1 MNADSPW
8 VSMSSSSGRQD
19 NVVVT
24 AETPEF
30 RVQGLKLETLVPSH
44 EGIGKECDFSELW
57 LPPEQSSWGGC
68 ED

>member
-1 MNADSPW
+1 M
-8 VSMSSSSGRQD
+8 
-19 NVVVT
+19 VVT

-30 RVQGLKLETLVPSH
+30 RVQGLKLEPLVPSH